1 MQRKIVNF
9 IKKDYV
15 IAGLWC
21 FAVAFVSFIYFI
33 IRGHGFF
40 VLTNDFNDQQIP
52 FTIGLHNALLD
63 GGLSGFSWDI
73 DLGTSSLDGFS
84 FYELGSPFFWISMLF
99 PANAFPFIVAWLFML
114 KFTAAGVI
122 SCLYIRE
129 YVEDKKWA
137 ILGAVLYAYSG
148 FSIANILFYHFHDV
162 IAFFPLLLIGLE
174 RMMKERKYN
183 LFIFSIFLNCI
194 INYYF
199 FVGEVIFLVLYYL
212 CKYARGSFKGFL
224 CGVAKCIA
232 CGIIGVGMSAFVF
245 IPSVL
250 FIMGNP
256 RTSGFTGLL
265 NMLFL
270 DKNTYLYILKT
281 LFLPAEPLTS
291 ISAIYNS
298 NFASY
303 GFYIPLIGFSLCFAY
318 VIKNKK
324 DWLSIIVVICFI
336 GSFIPLFS
344 EMFSLYSSG
353 QMRWWYAFTLMA
365 VLASVRFLDNID
377 KKALT
382 WGFLLNVVLILGA
395 ALLIW
400 SSQLVFIS
408 KRFLE
413 ITCIAI
419 MGILVTWMML
429 KFLKK
434 PWLVLQVSVSLLSA
448 TMLFITIHIYR
459 DSSWMDY
466 DGYRLRYEVAKDL
479 NIPDEQYR
487 FNDTMNLISMV
498 AHVAGFTNQS
508 STDTNSIRDFEA
520 LFDFYDPVSAIPK
533 NDIPGLAELLGGRYY
548 LAFDDIEGK
557 HLQEFNTAYGT
568 MYLLERP
575 ACPIGYSVDSYI
587 SYADL
592 MKLPVE
598 ARGIALLDSVV
609 LDGDMVSDEMASL
622 LESKTDVEIDLQ
634 KSVVDYVIDH
644 MNGAVEN
651 FQLDGQGI
659 TCSSSYQNDTY
670 VYFSVPYDKGWNATV
685 DGHKTEIIQTGGM
698 MMIKVPAG
706 MHSIKLSYYTPGLK
720 TGIIVS
726 VIFWSIYIGVLLYT
740 IKKNKMERNTNV

>member
-21 FAVAFVSFIYFI
+21 FAIAFMSFIYFI

-84 FYELGSPFFWISMLF
+84 FYELGSPFFWLSMLF
-99 PANAFPFIVAWLFML
+99 PANAFPFIVAWFFML

-137 ILGAVLYAYSG
+137 IFGAVLYAYSG
-148 FSIANILFYHFHDV
+148 FSIANMLFYHFHDV

-174 RMMKERKYN
+174 RMMDKKKYN
-183 LFIFSIFLNCI
+183 LFIFSVFLNCI

-199 FVGEVIFLVLYYL
+199 FVGEVIFLILYYL
-212 CKYARGSFKGFL
+212 CKYMQGSYKVFL
-224 CGVAKCIA
+224 CGILKCIA

-250 FIMGNP
+250 FIMDNP
-256 RTSGFTGLL
+256 RTSGFTGLF

-281 LFLPAEPLTS
+281 MFLPAEPLTS

-324 DWLSIIVVICFI
+324 DWLTIIVLVCFI
-336 GSFIPLFS
+336 GSFVPLFS

-353 QMRWWYAFTLMA
+353 QMRWWYAFTLMT

-377 KKALT
+377 KKALA
-382 WGFLLNVVLILGA
+382 WGILLNLVLIIGA

-408 KRFLE
+408 KRFLV
-413 ITCIAI
+413 ITCVAI
-419 MGILVTWMML
+419 LGIVLTWLIL
-429 KFLKK
+429 KYLKK
-434 PWLVLQVSVSLLSA
+434 TWLVLQVLVSLLSA
-448 TMLFITIHIYR
+448 TLLFVTIHIYR

-466 DGYRLRYEVAKDL
+466 EGYRLRYEVAKDL
-479 NIPDEQYR
+479 NIPDDQYR
-487 FNDTMNLISMV
+487 FNDTMNLISMM
-498 AHVAGFTNQS
+498 AHVAGFTNQT

-520 LFDFYDPVSAIPK
+520 IFGFYDPVSAIPK
-533 NDIPGLAELLGGRYY
+533 NDIPGLAELLGGRYF
-548 LAFDDIEGK
+548 LAFNDYAGEYIQKFET
-557 HLQEFNTAYGT
+557 EYGT
-568 MYLLERP
+568 MYLLEKP
-575 ACPIGYSVDSYI
+575 ACPIGFSVDSYI
-587 SYADL
+587 TKNDL

-598 ARGIALLDSVV
+598 DRAIALLDSVV
-609 LDGDMVSDEMASL
+609 LDDDVKKSEIVNSLTCTTDSD
-622 LESKTDVEIDLQ
+622 IDFG
-634 KSVVDYVIDH
+634 KSVIDYVNEHIS
-644 MNGAVEN
+644 GAVQDFN
-651 FQLDGQGI
+651 LDGNGMYCN
-659 TCSSSYQNDTY
+659 CSYDKETY
-670 VYFSVPYDKGWNATV
+670 VYFSVPYDKGWTATV
-685 DGHKTEIIQTGGM
+685 DNKETEIIETGGM
-698 MMIKVPAG
+698 MLIKVPAG
-706 MHSIKLSYYTPGLK
+706 IHSIKFSYYTPGLK
-720 TGIIVS
+720 IGVAVS
-726 VIFWSIYIGVLLYT
+726 VVSAVIYIGILLVSVNR
-740 IKKNKMERNTNV
+740 NKFERTKDV